1 MKPQILLAI
10 LGCIGLFILAR
21 CDTAGPG
28 DDTISPDPDDDTTH
42 TLTPASEALLTT
54 NRLTMRLDSSGAISS
69 LSWADLKTFKIFDA
83 GLWLAGSQEG
93 EVRALVREF
102 TRSNYIAR
110 AGNQPLGVFTLTPDS
125 LEEGR
130 ITNWPTEYDASVDEN
145 GQPLLWGDAM
155 LWSAFLPEHQPN
167 ICCFHPETLIETPL
181 TGIHFT
187 QAVYG
192 YKEPALQDVVFVR
205 YELMNDTGGNLTDLY
220 VGFFADV
227 DLENRTCFSAG
238 ANATGFD
245 PARALSYTYPREATG
260 DAVLPCPIGVL
271 GLTFLESPVATVPP
285 HTVTSHT
292 ILYKNVGP
300 GSESGYAF
308 SEATLRNPQD
318 VLYRLQGL
326 SSQGEPMIDP
336 TTGLTT
342 PYAFTGDPVAET
354 GWLDVPTDVRSLT
367 TAGPFSLAEGQKQ
380 TLTVAIVAAQGN
392 VLSEALAQLHQKVD
406 LLQSQPE
413 TW

>member
-1 MKPQILLAI
+1 
-10 LGCIGLFILAR
+10 
-21 CDTAGPG
+21 
-28 DDTISPDPDDDTTH
+28 
-42 TLTPASEALLTT
+42 
-54 NRLTMRLDSSGAISS
+54 MRLDSSGALRG
-69 LSWADLKTFKIFDA
+69 LSWSGLDDLIYDA
-83 GLWLAGSQEG
+83 GLWLAGRQEG

-110 AGNQPLGVFTLTPDS
+110 ADDQPLGVFTLTPDS
-125 LEEGR
+125 LEGRR
-130 ITNWPTEYDASVDEN
+130 ITNWPTAYNASVDDN
-145 GQPLLWGDAM
+145 GQPRLLGDAM
-155 LWSAFLPEHQPN
+155 LWSAFLPGQQRGSTSQT
-167 ICCFHPETLIETPL
+167 ETLFKSAL

-192 YKEPALQDVVFVR
+192 YEESALQDVAFVR
-205 YELMNDTGGNLTDLY
+205 YELVNDTGGNLTDLY

-227 DLENRTCFSAG
+227 DLENWPCFSAG

-245 PARALSYTYPREATG
+245 PTRALSYTYPREAIG

-271 GLTFLESPVATVPP
+271 GLTFLESPVATAIP

-292 ILYKNVGP
+292 ILRKNVGP

-308 SEATLRNPQD
+308 SEATLHNPQD

-336 TTGLTT
+336 TTGLAT

-354 GWLDVPTDVRSLT
+354 GWLDVPTEVRSLT
-367 TAGPFSLAEGQKQ
+367 TAGPFSLAQGQTQ
-380 TLTVAIVAAQGN
+380 RLTVAIVAAQGK

-406 LLQSQPE
+406 LLKSQPE
-413 TW
+413 KW

>member
-1 MKPQILLAI
+1 V
-10 LGCIGLFILAR
+10 F
-21 CDTAGPG
+21 
-28 DDTISPDPDDDTTH
+28 S
-42 TLTPASEALLTT
+42 
-54 NRLTMRLDSSGAISS
+54 
-69 LSWADLKTFKIFDA
+69 
-83 GLWLAGSQEG
+83 
-93 EVRALVREF
+93 
-102 TRSNYIAR
+102 RSNYIAR

-125 LEEGR
+125 LEGKR
-130 ITNWPTEYDASVDEN
+130 ITNWPTEYDAPVDEN
-145 GQPLLWGDAM
+145 GQPLLRGDAM
-155 LWSAFLPEHQPN
+155 LWSAFLPGQQPG
-167 ICCFHPETLIETPL
+167 IHYQPETLFESPL

-192 YKEPALQDVVFVR
+192 YEDPALQDVVFVR
-205 YELMNDTGGNLTDLY
+205 YEIVNNTGGNLTDLF

-227 DLENRTCFSAG
+227 DLNIFSCFSAF

-245 PARALSYTYPREATG
+245 PTRALSYTYPREATE
-260 DAVLPCPIGVL
+260 DAVLPCPIRVL

-292 ILYKNVGP
+292 ILRKNVGP
-300 GSESGYAF
+300 GYEF

-326 SSQGEPMIDP
+326 SSQGEPMMDP
-336 TTGLTT
+336 TTGLAT

-367 TAGPFSLAEGQKQ
+367 TAGPFSLAEGQQQ

-406 LLQSQPE
+406 GLKSQSGK
-413 TW
+413 W